1 MSTGAVDGVTVVVD
15 DPVALI
21 RLERPER
28 LNALTPAMLRAFR
41 RAVDAAAADPAV
53 VGIVVTGAGRGFCSG
68 LDAAVLE
75 ETTAAG
81 DAARTSMDTGARR
94 GDVPGL
100 FSYLLAV
107 PKPVVAAVNGVAA
120 GGGLV
125 LASLCDVRF
134 AGPDASFTT
143 IFLQRGLVAEHG
155 TSWVLPRLLG
165 PGRALDLLWTSR
177 RIDAQEAERCGLV
190 EYAVEGDVVAAA
202 CDYVRTLATV
212 ASPAAIAATKRM
224 VYEHLGLGFP
234 DALRDADET
243 AWAAVAA
250 PDATEGA
257 RALLERRAPR
267 FGRLGA

>member
-1 MSTGAVDGVTVVVD
+1 VSDRGTDGVTCVVD
-15 DPVALI
+15 DPVAVITLD
-21 RLERPER
+21 RPER
-28 LNALTPAMLRAFR
+28 LNALTPSMLRAFR
-41 RAVDAAAADPAV
+41 EAIDAAAADPAV

-68 LDAAVLE
+68 LDASVLE
-75 ETTAAG
+75 ETTAA
-81 DAARTSMDTGARR
+81 AETARSSMDTGARR
-94 GDVPGL
+94 GDLPGL
-100 FSYLLAV
+100 FSYLLRV

-125 LASLCDVRF
+125 LAALCDVRF

-190 EYAVEGDVVAAA
+190 EHVTEGDVVAAA

-212 ASPAAIAATKRM
+212 ASPSAIAATKRM

-234 DALRDADET
+234 EALRDADET
-243 AWAAVAA
+243 AWAAVASA
-250 PDATEGA
+250 DAAEGA
-257 RALLERRAPR
+257 RALLERRAPQ
-267 FGRLGA
+267 FGRLAT

>member
-1 MSTGAVDGVTVVVD
+1 MSDISSEGISLSVD

-28 LNALTPAMLRAFR
+28 LNALTPPMLRAFR
-41 RAVDAAAADPAV
+41 RAVDSAAADPAV

-75 ETTAAG
+75 ETTSRAEQ
-81 DAARTSMDTGARR
+81 ARSSMDTGTRR
-94 GDVPGL
+94 EDLPGL

-125 LASLCDVRF
+125 LAAACDVRF

-155 TSWVLPRLLG
+155 TSWLLPRLLG

-177 RIDAQEAERCGLV
+177 RIDAVAAERCGLV
-190 EYAVEGDVVAAA
+190 EHLVDGDVVAAA
-202 CDYVRTLATV
+202 CDYVRRLAEV
-212 ASPAAIAATKRM
+212 ASPAAMAATKRM
-224 VYEHLGLGFP
+224 VYDHLGLGLA
-234 DALRDADET
+234 DALRDADDT
-243 AWAAVAA
+243 AWAAVAG
-250 PDATEGA
+250 PDAAEGA
-257 RALLERRAPR
+257 RALLDRRPAR